1 MTKNKVK
8 HLDFLITKFKK
19 KQMDDFPNSVD
30 VNLSKLRE
38 IVMDRAAW
46 SVAVPG
52 VTESDMAEQ
61 LNNSKC
67 CTEADS

>member
-1 MTKNKVK
+1 
-8 HLDFLITKFKK
+8 
-19 KQMDDFPNSVD
+19 MDDFPNSMD

-46 SVAVPG
+46 SVVVPG

>member
-1 MTKNKVK
+1 
-8 HLDFLITKFKK
+8 
-19 KQMDDFPNSVD
+19 MDDFPNSVD